1 MDSLCDGL
9 PRAGCLGGVT
19 MPSDMRSNVIADFQT
34 QFEITIR
41 VLVAL
46 LLGAAIGLERGIH
59 RRPAGLRTMALVAAG
74 AALFSA
80 VGLAVVPSGDPTRI
94 AAQVATGI
102 GFLGAGAIIRHGDE
116 VVGMTTAASIWVTA
130 GFGLYWLGVMV
141 TVMALVMLLIVR
153 GIEAA
158 LLRRRRT

>member
-1 MDSLCDGL
+1 
-9 PRAGCLGGVT
+9 
-19 MPSDMRSNVIADFQT
+19 MPSIVSVDFHGQLELT
-34 QFEITIR
+34 LR
-41 VLVAL
+41 VVVAL
-46 LLGAAIGLERGIH
+46 VLGALIGIERRLH
-59 RRPAGLRTMALVAAG
+59 HRPAGLRTMALVAAG

-130 GFGLYWLGVMV
+130 AIGMAAGFGLYWLALMV
-141 TVMALVMLLIVR
+141 TIVSLVLLLIVR
-153 GIEAA
+153 GIEAQV
-158 LLRRRRT
+158 LRKTDS

>member
-1 MDSLCDGL
+1 
-9 PRAGCLGGVT
+9 
-19 MPSDMRSNVIADFQT
+19 MRSIVGVDFNAQLEMT
-34 QFEITIR
+34 LR
-41 VLVAL
+41 VVVAL
-46 LLGAAIGLERGIH
+46 VLGAAVGVERRLH
-59 RRPAGLRTMALVAAG
+59 NRPAGLRTMALVAGG

-130 GFGLYWLGVMV
+130 AIGVAAGFGLYWLALMV